1 MYVTQVLLF
10 FTISLLTVAFLWLKH
25 RKTYWK
31 RNNVPHI
38 ASGSIIWGNLKKT
51 IFLEENVAYEMNK
64 FYYDEKTKDSPYVGF
79 YSIHKPMLML
89 KDPEVIKNILVKD
102 FNFFSDR

>member
-1 MYVTQVLLF
+1 MYVTQVLLLF
-10 FTISLLTVAFLWLKH
+10 IISLASCAFLWLKH

-38 ASGSIIWGNLKKT
+38 PGSLLWGNLKKI

-64 FYYDEKTKDSPYVGF
+64 FYYDESTKNEPFVGF
-79 YSIHKPMLML
+79 YSTHKPMLML
-89 KDPEVIKNILVKD
+89 KDPEIIKNILVKD
-102 FNFFSDR
+102 FNLFSDR